1 MKAGAIVSGGF
12 FVPARLVGRL
22 SEMAGAPAAFV
33 EAPSGFGKTTA
44 VREFLRARGARA
56 LWHTCLG
63 EPAARSW
70 GAVCRMLSEFAPE
83 AAASLAALV
92 LPTREN
98 LADAAAIVRGI
109 APEHEVFIVVD
120 NYQLFRSELR
130 REIMEVF
137 SMHGGGLHMVF
148 ISQPLDFSSD
158 VLGWGHILRV
168 TAKDF
173 LFDRESTAE
182 LCRLC
187 SAGMDDEGVDYVQRL
202 SGGWVAA
209 IRLQADNYRD
219 CGEFARG
226 ARFYDDGGAAGT
238 ASGPACR
245 ARREGIAFEESLR
258 RLFRFGR
265 FFPYARA
272 DAPLS
277 ARAARRFAAGFQ
289 EDGAHASYFYGAD
302 RDTIAFFAVVCDGCP
317 ADVLTEHHSVL
328 PLLAYQ
334 FFKNGMTH
342 VFSRLLSV
350 MRSLA
355 GEGSPLYGTEL
366 RRLRGEYELILSFL
380 AYNDIA
386 EMSAHHRRAGGSA
399 AFRRLFKLYS
409 YLDVARAVAAVSV
422 LAREGRAGRISAR
435 DGRVRA
441 YLRRDHR
448 RAGERRRF
456 ADARGRPAEPRGRRG
471 GGGFLPARAVRGEA

>member
-44 VREFLRARGARA
+44 VREFLRTRGARA

-70 GAVCRMLSEFAPE
+70 GALCRMLSEFAPE

-109 APEHEVFIVVD
+109 APEQEVFIVVD

-173 LFDRESTAE
+173 LFDR
-182 LCRLC
+182 
-187 SAGMDDEGVDYVQRL
+187 
-202 SGGWVAA
+202 
-209 IRLQADNYRD
+209 
-219 CGEFARG
+219 
-226 ARFYDDGGAAGT
+226 
-238 ASGPACR
+238 R
-245 ARREGIAFEESLR
+245 ARRSCAAFAPPVWTTRAWIMCS
-258 RLFRFGR
+258 G
-265 FFPYARA
+265 FPAA
-272 DAPLS
+272 GWPLS
-277 ARAARRFAAGFQ
+277 GFRRIITATAVSSRVTRRFRSLSTRLCGGGLNGAGRAFMMTAALPGRLPDRLVGHGVRELLLKNPFVVYSASDGFFHMHELMRRFLRARLDVSPPDFRRTALARAAALCAEEGELFEAARLYADAGDYKAVFSLPFTN
-289 EDGAHASYFYGAD
+289 SYFYGAD
-302 RDTIAFFAVVCDGCP
+302 R
-317 ADVLTEHHSVL
+317 EH
-328 PLLAYQ
+328 A
-334 FFKNGMTH
+334 
-342 VFSRLLSV
+342 
-350 MRSLA
+350 
-355 GEGSPLYGTEL
+355 
-366 RRLRGEYELILSFL
+366 I
-380 AYNDIA
+380 
-386 EMSAHHRRAGGSA
+386 
-399 AFRRLFKLYS
+399 
-409 YLDVARAVAAVSV
+409 
-422 LAREGRAGRISAR
+422 
-435 DGRVRA
+435 
-441 YLRRDHR
+441 
-448 RAGERRRF
+448 
-456 ADARGRPAEPRGRRG
+456 
-471 GGGFLPARAVRGEA
+471 